1 MSVQPPVV
9 KESSDRFGEVAT
21 LRTQAVL
28 QSSAPHEDSQTSV
41 ATAWPKLPSKVV
53 KSAGRVLQIL
63 EYFDDV
69 QGVANVVEIARG
81 LGFPQSSTSI
91 LLRSLVTLGYLHY
104 DPSGRTYQPTS
115 RVGLLGSWVEPT
127 LFRGGALVQL
137 MRDLNEAT
145 SDTVVL
151 AARNG
156 LYSQY
161 IHVVQATTALRLHL
175 TIGMTRPIATS
186 VTGLMFLS
194 TLSELEVAKLVR
206 RINAYAAPG
215 EGLIKVGEL
224 NAMLEQ
230 VRRDR
235 YLFASS
241 QITPGTSLLA
251 VPLDSCVATSPLA
264 LALAGPTDRM
274 EARKDFLLDT
284 MRSRLAS
291 YFGH

>member
-1 MSVQPPVV
+1 MTGQPPAAFDLTHSNTVT
-9 KESSDRFGEVAT
+9 EVFPHIGRSQHEEEAT
-21 LRTQAVL
+21 V
-28 QSSAPHEDSQTSV
+28 S
-41 ATAWPKLPSKVV
+41 TAWPKLPSKVV

-69 QGVANVVEIARG
+69 QGAANVVEIARA

-91 LLRSLVTLGYLHY
+91 LLRSLVSLGYLHY

-127 LFRGGALVQL
+127 LFRGGALVQM

-156 LYSQY
+156 LQSQY
-161 IHVVQATTALRLHL
+161 IHVVQATTALRVHL

-186 VTGLMFLS
+186 ATGLLFLS
-194 TLSELEVAKLVR
+194 VLSELEVAKIVR
-206 RINAYAAPG
+206 RINAYAGPG
-215 EGLIKVGEL
+215 ENLIKVGEL
-224 NAMLEQ
+224 NAQLERIRKDGY
-230 VRRDR
+230 VFCRS
-235 YLFASS
+235 L
-241 QITPGTSLLA
+241 ITPGTSLLA
-251 VPLDSCVATSPLA
+251 VPLVSKVATSPLA

-274 EARKDFLLDT
+274 EERREFLLDAVRT
-284 MRSRLAS
+284 RLAT

>member
-1 MSVQPPVV
+1 MVLQRQVAH
-9 KESSDRFGEVAT
+9 ESNDRGGDVTT
-21 LRTQAVL
+21 LRTQITSHMEVSLESDQAPV
-28 QSSAPHEDSQTSV
+28 SA
-41 ATAWPKLPSKVV
+41 AWPQLPSKVV

-69 QGVANVVEIARG
+69 QGVANVVEIARA

-91 LLRSLVTLGYLHY
+91 LLRSLVSLGYLHY
-104 DPSGRTYQPTS
+104 DPSRRTYQPTS

-156 LYSQY
+156 LHSQY
-161 IHVVQATTALRLHL
+161 IHVVQATTALRVHL
-175 TIGMTRPIATS
+175 TIGMTRPIASS

-194 TLSELEVAKLVR
+194 SLSDIEVAKLVR

-224 NAMLEQ
+224 NALLEQ
-230 VRRDR
+230 IRRDR
-235 YLFASS
+235 YLFAHS

-251 VPLDSCVATSPLA
+251 VPLDSSVATSPLA
-264 LALAGPTDRM
+264 LALAGPTERM
-274 EARKDFLLDT
+274 ESRKEFLLDVV
-284 MRSRLAS
+284 RSRLAS